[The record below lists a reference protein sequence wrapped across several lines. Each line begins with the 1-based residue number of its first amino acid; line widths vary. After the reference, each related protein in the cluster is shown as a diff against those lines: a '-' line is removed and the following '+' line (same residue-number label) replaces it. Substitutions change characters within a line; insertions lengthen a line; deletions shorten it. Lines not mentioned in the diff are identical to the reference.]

1 MSTNSSPTREEENV
15 SEISPNEDICQQLAN
30 DLMTSSYTE
39 ISFESDDNS
48 EKTDI
53 ELGEELEISSNREQ
67 TNKLSSSLSL
77 PQLSSTIVKWSQSTK
92 QSYETEN
99 LNFTQNVKEV
109 PDFISNDGLLVSYVA
124 QDFENKLKQSNSFEG
139 LVQSLHH
146 LMIQSFGIHLI
157 EIKINF

>member
-1 MSTNSSPTREEENV
+1 
-15 SEISPNEDICQQLAN
+15 
-30 DLMTSSYTE
+30 
-39 ISFESDDNS
+39 
-48 EKTDI
+48 
-53 ELGEELEISSNREQ
+53 
-67 TNKLSSSLSL
+67 
-77 PQLSSTIVKWSQSTK
+77 LSSTIVKWSQSTK

-109 PDFISNDGLLVSYVA
+109 PDFISNDGLLVSYVT